1 MARTFFLSERVA
13 LGTLNRYRSDDE
25 VHSRRIDPDPSSP
38 DRTPRTSR
46 EPPEGE
52 GRRPPS

>member
-13 LGTLNRYRSDDE
+13 LGTLIWYRSDDE
-25 VHSRRIDPDPSSP
+25 VHSRRIDPDPSSSG
-38 DRTPRTSR
+38 RTPRTIR
-46 EPPEGE
+46 KPPDGE